1 MPVMKHG
8 GTIGLSKPEVHND
21 LSSDHQLVVAEVGIN
36 VAPAAS
42 QRKDYHH
49 INWVQCGRVVGR
61 GIDENPPLGTVD
73 YIDRA
78 LEGLQQAISVAAE
91 ACVRQVPVRGLPAAP
106 RRFGSSSSGNAT
118 EWLPSTTREG
128 RRRNREKKHPS
139 STWTD
144 GMSSDDKM
152 ADILDDDQAFNVFIK
167 KHVIHKSSYLSGFIK
182 KTTVKAWLSY
192 LITTPLYRH
201 YGITIDQIAID
212 DLETPAVDPQIELE
226 TIAVD
231 NETELLLGQQETL
244 LWNEDKC
251 LEIAPAQNRV
261 PLSLIYD
268 EHVQYW
274 QQRKRDLFAMMR
286 QLGKP
291 TMFLTLSANE
301 MKWPHLLKLLHRLS
315 EGHNGNDLTD
325 PIQELTA
332 LQRATL
338 VNDDP
343 VTCCVYFNKLVDTIM
358 LLLMSRHYSPFGK
371 HYVADYFKRIEFQH
385 RGSPHAHILLWLNK
399 DPREAISENM
409 PKTVQLIKDLCS
421 VSVRDLPNTYGYQVH
436 KHTFTCFKRNENHCR
451 FNIPYWPMDRTL
463 VLLPIASDDSRRDRL
478 TRKAKIMREALET
491 KTYDTLEAFL
501 SDFLFKRSM
510 NELWTNPFNPWIAS
524 HLGSN
529 MDLQFILDEY
539 TCAAYVVEY
548 VNKTNRGVSCLQ
560 RDLIKLQEE
569 FPDQDFT
576 ALLKKVSIKMLNSVE
591 MSAQEASWYLLRQ
604 PMSEASR
611 ATQFIPTM
619 WPHERI
625 KSRKRNQRMDDESIS
640 DDSTYVWTLNIIQ
653 KYEARNDLE
662 DLCLADFAALYQQQ
676 RSSNSYRARKFHRVL
691 QWCSYDMSKLSDYKR
706 EMVLLFV
713 PFRNELCDI
722 LDQNKFLQLYDQHEQ
737 AILAK
742 RKEYDCDLNLEQ
754 IIDEYLRVSVE
765 ETPDAQEAVATEK
778 GDECTRAIVM
788 EPNDDDIRLL
798 PTNALSAVIKQR
810 TTVMSKQDYCAL
822 VRKTNAEQRA
832 LVLQVIDNLHCF
844 DDSRKPLQLF
854 FTGPAGCG
862 KTFTLHVLMET
873 YNRFSQQHNALNNA
887 YVACASTGKAA
898 VAIGGT
904 TVHSAFHITMDR
916 RHHGQLRFELLQL
929 YRQSFANIKLIII
942 DEISMIGANI
952 FNTIHTRLQ
961 SITGDYDLP
970 FGGKDVI
977 MCGDFRQL
985 PPVNARPAFK
995 SANNS
1000 IGGVALWQTLD
1011 YFPLRQVMRQT
1022 DVEFSSILTKIGNG
1036 ERLSDC
1042 ETKLVESRFRTVE
1055 WCMENVPNA
1064 IRLYHRN
1071 NAVEAYNHGA
1081 LSNRDGWDCTAEDVI
1096 SGYQDAAQLTS
1107 ARTKLH
1113 KMSVAETG
1121 CLPYL
1126 LRLVVG
1132 MSYMITTNVE
1142 VEDGLVNGAIGE
1154 LRYIEHT
1161 DDGPQQSACRLW
1173 FKFDNDAVGAKL
1185 RVKSRPLVFSKPGVL
1200 QQDWTPIYKR
1210 SVNVKLSSVIKC
1222 KRIQFPIV
1230 SACALTI
1237 HKSQGATFAEI
1248 VIDYDKSQE
1257 QQLVYVAMSRVS
1269 SVQGL
1274 YMTNSANSFVFHH
1287 GKGSNTPKMK
1297 ELRDEMQRLE
1307 NHKLLTL
1314 SDELIAF
1321 FDNADHS
1328 VILMTLNIQSLNAHS
1343 KDLSTDHVMT
1353 RADFLALS
1361 ETWMDDNESSEIS
1374 GYICIAKFKRENVR
1388 AGGVAIYEKASI
1400 SPVSTSHTIVQLGER
1415 HDPIFVE
1422 AANYGDICAAEIQ
1435 VDGCKMVLFSVYVS
1449 PNTPIKLAKAFM
1461 ARSLTLYK
1469 HFPTPIIV
1477 AGDFNID
1484 VSKAENIEFIEF
1496 MANLLDLNLVS
1507 DSQQSTTLK
1516 GSSLNAFHQ
1525 GDTDGNHSSNG
1536 EMVLY
1541 ALTTPMAITLNVLF
1555 NFRLVF
1561 NAVIQAG
1568 PPYLSIDEDT
1578 QPK

>member
-1 MPVMKHG
+1 
-8 GTIGLSKPEVHND
+8 
-21 LSSDHQLVVAEVGIN
+21 
-36 VAPAAS
+36 
-42 QRKDYHH
+42 
-49 INWVQCGRVVGR
+49 
-61 GIDENPPLGTVD
+61 
-73 YIDRA
+73 
-78 LEGLQQAISVAAE
+78 
-91 ACVRQVPVRGLPAAP
+91 
-106 RRFGSSSSGNAT
+106 
-118 EWLPSTTREG
+118 
-128 RRRNREKKHPS
+128 
-139 STWTD
+139 
-144 GMSSDDKM
+144 
-152 ADILDDDQAFNVFIK
+152 
-167 KHVIHKSSYLSGFIK
+167 
-182 KTTVKAWLSY
+182 
-192 LITTPLYRH
+192 
-201 YGITIDQIAID
+201 
-212 DLETPAVDPQIELE
+212 
-226 TIAVD
+226 
-231 NETELLLGQQETL
+231 
-244 LWNEDKC
+244 
-251 LEIAPAQNRV
+251 
-261 PLSLIYD
+261 
-268 EHVQYW
+268 
-274 QQRKRDLFAMMR
+274 MMR

-1516 GSSLNAFHQ
+1516 GSCIDMETKVNQTVAPPDYIGKNYTLLLESNNTHYWQDGVGIAVREGIPFERLQITVVSIYVPPSSTQCQDALSDLLDRLEGSIMFLGDFNAHHLAWGSQTVNALGRFISEATLDKRLETRAVARKAIKEAKERSWEIFVAKIAPSSTTTELWRTMNTLRGSRQ
-1525 GDTDGNHSSNG
+1525 QRTIALKRSDGFTDDP
-1536 EMVLY
+1536 EETAE
-1541 ALTTPMAITLNVLF
+1541 ALTSFYSDRSAT
-1555 NFRLVF
+1555 
-1561 NAVIQAG
+1561 
-1568 PPYLSIDEDT
+1568 SS
-1578 QPK
+1578 